1 MICEA
6 CAADGIPLPEY
17 TIHPSDVMVKFA
29 TPAERVVLG
38 PGETIKTIP
47 ERLEKRVTAEEAAV
61 LTALMEDPGYSYS
74 DIAKKLSVGRTT
86 ASTRIKAL
94 KDKGLIERI
103 GSDKDGYWKITDRYY
118 DLQSGLRTV
127 N

>member
-47 ERLEKRVTAEEAAV
+47 ERLENKLLQKKRRFW
-61 LTALMEDPGYSYS
+61 L
-74 DIAKKLSVGRTT
+74 LSWRIRVIVIVILPRSFLLDAPQHLP
-86 ASTRIKAL
+86 ASRH
-94 KDKGLIERI
+94 
-103 GSDKDGYWKITDRYY
+103 
-118 DLQSGLRTV
+118 
-127 N
+127 